1 MGLLDQVAGV
11 PIVPFAPPMHGEA
24 QAAPTPIGRNK
35 PKGLAGVL
43 ATAADLLAYGP
54 FIGIAHNRQNRQAR
68 LDDNSERMQQAQL
81 QAMQAKQSRGQFLPL
96 QNGAVGFGDPDTGSF
111 QMVQQPQAPL
121 AKPTPLQ
128 ENINVLKQYN
138 PTMSDAD
145 IAKIVERAIP
155 GYANSEAVISARN
168 AADLAKIDRRVAGSL
183 AVKRTPGGRAPGA
196 AAKTTMTRVVGGKPY
211 YKIGGAWF
219 DNPEG
224 K

>member
-1 MGLLDQVAGV
+1 MRLSDLISGGPTGQQGLGGILNRFINPTNPLGQLGKAIAQSSGGVVGDALTNLDQN
-11 PIVPFAPPMHGEA
+11 
-24 QAAPTPIGRNK
+24 Q
-35 PKGLAGVL
+35 
-43 ATAADLLAYGP
+43 
-54 FIGIAHNRQNRQAR
+54 RQTQQDEMQRQ
-68 LDDNSERMQQAQL
+68 LQQAQL
-81 QAMQAKQSRGQFLPL
+81 QALQAKQGRGQFLPL
-96 QNGAVGFGDPDTGSF
+96 QNGGVGFGDPDTGSF

-128 ENINVLKQYN
+128 ENIGVLKQYN
-138 PTMSDAD
+138 PNLSDAD

-155 GYANSEAVISARN
+155 GYAYSDEAVGVKN

-183 AVKRTPGGRAPGA
+183 AVKRTPGGKAGGAP
-196 AAKTTMTRVVGGKPY
+196 KTTMTRVVGGKPY